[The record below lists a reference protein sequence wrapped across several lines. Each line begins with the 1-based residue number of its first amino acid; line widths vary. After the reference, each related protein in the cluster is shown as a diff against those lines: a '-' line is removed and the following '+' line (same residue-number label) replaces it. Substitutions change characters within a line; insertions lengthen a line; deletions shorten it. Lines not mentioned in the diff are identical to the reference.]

1 MDCACWNHEVSL
13 YARQFV
19 AVQHTVSSSYLQAD
33 YQAGTAH
40 SCTVP
45 SHPTQHRA
53 VGLTPGLLLIPPA

>member
-33 YQAGTAH
+33 YQAE
-40 SCTVP
+40 
-45 SHPTQHRA
+45 
-53 VGLTPGLLLIPPA
+53 LLIAAPCHHIPHNTGQWGLPQAYC